1 MGKSF
6 TNMNGESPK
15 PEGLD
20 EKYDATLLCAAN
32 GAPCLKGC
40 TWINDSVCLKL
51 EEKRKEAESLK
62 TNSGLEEPYPR
73 EYLGGDT
80 TVYDYG

>member
-20 EKYDATLLCAAN
+20 EKYDANLLCAAN

-40 TWINDSVCLKL
+40 TWIESSECLKL
-51 EEKRKEAESLK
+51 EEKRKEMK
-62 TNSGLEEPYPR
+62 QNR
-73 EYLGGDT
+73 
-80 TVYDYG
+80 

>member
-1 MGKSF
+1 
-6 TNMNGESPK
+6 MNGESPK

-40 TWINDSVCLKL
+40 TWIETSECLKL
-51 EEKRKEAESLK
+51 EEKRKEMK
-62 TNSGLEEPYPR
+62 QNR
-73 EYLGGDT
+73 
-80 TVYDYG
+80 

>member
-15 PEGLD
+15 SEGLD
-20 EKYDATLLCAAN
+20 EKYDATLLCVAN

-40 TWINDSVCLKL
+40 TWIETSKCLKL
-51 EEKRKEAESLK
+51 EEKRKEMK
-62 TNSGLEEPYPR
+62 QNK
-73 EYLGGDT
+73 
-80 TVYDYG
+80 